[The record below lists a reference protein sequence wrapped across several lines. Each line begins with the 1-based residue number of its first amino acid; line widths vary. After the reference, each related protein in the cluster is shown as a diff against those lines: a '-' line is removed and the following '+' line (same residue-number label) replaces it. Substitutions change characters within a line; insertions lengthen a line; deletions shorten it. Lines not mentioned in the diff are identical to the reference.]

1 MVTVLDFAVVVVIA
15 VAFAIAAL
23 VFLHKGAEQG
33 RRADQAEAKAKTYK
47 MERDAYEDY
56 YNVTESFIDAL
67 GEEYEGYT
75 EVLSKHKDYV
85 DAKIKVDTIC
95 FQ

>member
-15 VAFAIAAL
+15 VVFAIAAL
-23 VFLHKGAEQG
+23 IFLHKGAKQG

-47 MERDAYEDY
+47 MERDAFEDY

-75 EVLSKHKDYV
+75 EVLSNHKDYV

-95 FQ
+95 FR

>member
-15 VAFAIAAL
+15 VTFAIAAL
-23 VFLHKGAEQG
+23 IFLHKGAENG
-33 RRADQAEAKAKTYK
+33 RRANQAEAKAKTYK
-47 MERDAYEDY
+47 MERDAFEDY

-75 EVLSKHKDYV
+75 EVLSNHKDYV

>member
-23 VFLHKGAEQG
+23 IFLHKGAEQG

>member
-23 VFLHKGAEQG
+23 IFLHKGAEQG

-75 EVLSKHKDYV
+75 EVLAKHKDYV

>member
-23 VFLHKGAEQG
+23 IFLHKGAEQG

-85 DAKIKVDTIC
+85 NAKIKVDTIC

>member
-15 VAFAIAAL
+15 VTFAIAAL
-23 VFLHKGAEQG
+23 IFLHKGAEQG

-47 MERDAYEDY
+47 MERDAFEDY

-67 GEEYEGYT
+67 SEEYEGYT
-75 EVLSKHKDYV
+75 KVLSKHKDYV

>member
-15 VAFAIAAL
+15 VTFAIAAL
-23 VFLHKGAEQG
+23 IFLHKGAEQG
-33 RRADQAEAKAKTYK
+33 RRADQAEAKAKAYK
-47 MERDAYEDY
+47 RERDALEDY
-56 YNVTESFIDAL
+56 YNVTESFIDDL

-75 EVLSKHKDYV
+75 EVFSRHKDYV
-85 DAKIKVDTIC
+85 DAKIKVDTLC